1 MITNHRFASVL
12 RLTEQGLALRK
23 QFLTITP
30 ERVNVLCAV
39 ADYMEQVAPQMTR
52 EFYEFQFQFPETA
65 RFFEQY
71 AARHQMSLAQL
82 RGRLEAAQLEY
93 FLQIF
98 REARAGGRFGLDFME
113 KRLAIGNLHNKINL
127 PVKWYLGSYAL
138 YVELLKKYL
147 LRESGLEYEIACE
160 AMAAILTVFLY
171 DMQAVVDSFIVMLL
185 SDLCVDTERI
195 QVASATHDITDHL
208 GEIRAAFTQ
217 AINETVQVGNHLER
231 ASNDLATTADQTK
244 QVVSQIA
251 AAIDEI
257 ARVSAHQAHQTIK
270 TKESIQRLT
279 NGIGE
284 VTQGARSQ
292 AESVQQAMRV
302 IQRVGAAI
310 RETSQHVAE
319 MGRQSSQI
327 SEMIEVINQIAFQTN
342 LLALNAAIEAARA
355 GEAGRGFAVVAKEV
369 QQLAD
374 RSAQSAKD
382 VGRIIAQIQTV
393 VNAAVNSMQASITQ
407 FENELVAA
415 VHQVQQVVER
425 YEAITHAMSGEAA
438 AVKDAMEEVA
448 SASEQT
454 SASTQQVSASTQE
467 MAAQVEQV
475 AQWAAQ
481 LKDAARA
488 LNDTLQYFR
497 TSTSTT
503 AHAVAA

>member
-1 MITNHRFASVL
+1 M
-12 RLTEQGLALRK
+12 K
-23 QFLTITP
+23 
-30 ERVNVLCAV
+30 
-39 ADYMEQVAPQMTR
+39 
-52 EFYEFQFQFPETA
+52 
-65 RFFEQY
+65 
-71 AARHQMSLAQL
+71 
-82 RGRLEAAQLEY
+82 
-93 FLQIF
+93 
-98 REARAGGRFGLDFME
+98 
-113 KRLAIGNLHNKINL
+113 KRLVIGHLHNKINL

-147 LRESGLEYEIACE
+147 LQSSEIDYEVACE

-171 DMQAVVDSFIVMLL
+171 DMQAFIDSFLVMLL
-185 SDLCVDTERI
+185 GDLCVDTQRSE
-195 QVASATHDITDHL
+195 VASAMNEITAHFN
-208 GEIRAAFTQ
+208 EIRAAF
-217 AINETVQVGNHLER
+217 
-231 ASNDLATTADQTK
+231 K
-244 QVVSQIA
+244 QSIS
-251 AAIDEI
+251 D
-257 ARVSAHQAHQTIK
+257 HQAHQTIK

-279 NGIGE
+279 DGIGA

-302 IQRVGAAI
+302 IERVGAAI

-393 VNAAVNSMQASITQ
+393 VNAAVHSMQASITQ

-415 VHQVQQVVER
+415 VQQVQQVVER

-438 AVKDAMEEVA
+438 VVKGAMEEVA

-454 SASTQQVSASTQE
+454 SASTQEVSASTQQV
-467 MAAQVEQV
+467 AAQVEQV
-475 AQWAAQ
+475 AQWAVQ
-481 LKDAARA
+481 LKEAARA
-488 LNDTLQYFR
+488 LNETLQYFR
-497 TSTSTT
+497 VNDHT
-503 AHAVAA
+503 ARFTVAA

>member
-1 MITNHRFASVL
+1 
-12 RLTEQGLALRK
+12 
-23 QFLTITP
+23 
-30 ERVNVLCAV
+30 
-39 ADYMEQVAPQMTR
+39 
-52 EFYEFQFQFPETA
+52 
-65 RFFEQY
+65 
-71 AARHQMSLAQL
+71 
-82 RGRLEAAQLEY
+82 
-93 FLQIF
+93 
-98 REARAGGRFGLDFME
+98 ME
-113 KRLAIGNLHNKINL
+113 KRLLIGHLHNKINL

-147 LRESGLEYEIACE
+147 LQSGALEPEIAQE

-171 DMQAVVDSFIVMLL
+171 DMQAVIDSFIVMLL
-185 SDLCVDTERI
+185 SDLCVDTQRI
-195 QVASATHDITDHL
+195 EVASATNDITDHF
-208 GEIRAAFTQ
+208 GEIRDAFSQ
-217 AINETVQVGNHLER
+217 AIGETLQVGNRLEQ

-244 QVVSQIA
+244 HVVSQIA

-279 NGIGE
+279 DGIGE
-284 VTQGARSQ
+284 VAQGARSQ

-302 IQRVGAAI
+302 IDRVGAAI
-310 RETSQHVAE
+310 RETSQHDAE

-407 FENELVAA
+407 FENELIAA
-415 VHQVQQVVER
+415 VQQVQQVVER
-425 YEAITHAMSGEAA
+425 YEAITQAMRGEAV

-454 SASTQQVSASTQE
+454 SASTQEVSASTQE
-467 MAAQVEQV
+467 VAAQVEQV

-481 LKDAARA
+481 LKEAAQS
-488 LNDTLQYFR
+488 LNQTLQYF
-497 TSTSTT
+497 
-503 AHAVAA
+503 HAGERAPARAAAA

>member
-1 MITNHRFASVL
+1 
-12 RLTEQGLALRK
+12 
-23 QFLTITP
+23 
-30 ERVNVLCAV
+30 
-39 ADYMEQVAPQMTR
+39 
-52 EFYEFQFQFPETA
+52 
-65 RFFEQY
+65 
-71 AARHQMSLAQL
+71 
-82 RGRLEAAQLEY
+82 
-93 FLQIF
+93 
-98 REARAGGRFGLDFME
+98 
-113 KRLAIGNLHNKINL
+113 
-127 PVKWYLGSYAL
+127 
-138 YVELLKKYL
+138 
-147 LRESGLEYEIACE
+147 
-160 AMAAILTVFLY
+160 
-171 DMQAVVDSFIVMLL
+171 
-185 SDLCVDTERI
+185 
-195 QVASATHDITDHL
+195 
-208 GEIRAAFTQ
+208 
-217 AINETVQVGNHLER
+217 
-231 ASNDLATTADQTK
+231 
-244 QVVSQIA
+244 VVSQIA

-279 NGIGE
+279 DGIGA

-302 IQRVGAAI
+302 IERVGAAI

-393 VNAAVNSMQASITQ
+393 VNAAVHSMQASITQ

-415 VHQVQQVVER
+415 VQQVQQVVER

-438 AVKDAMEEVA
+438 VVKGAMEEVA

-454 SASTQQVSASTQE
+454 SASTQEVSASTQQV
-467 MAAQVEQV
+467 AAQVEQV
-475 AQWAAQ
+475 AQWAVQ
-481 LKDAARA
+481 LKEAARA
-488 LNDTLQYFR
+488 LNETLQYFR
-497 TSTSTT
+497 VNDHT
-503 AHAVAA
+503 ARFTVAA

>member
-1 MITNHRFASVL
+1 
-12 RLTEQGLALRK
+12 
-23 QFLTITP
+23 
-30 ERVNVLCAV
+30 
-39 ADYMEQVAPQMTR
+39 
-52 EFYEFQFQFPETA
+52 
-65 RFFEQY
+65 
-71 AARHQMSLAQL
+71 
-82 RGRLEAAQLEY
+82 
-93 FLQIF
+93 
-98 REARAGGRFGLDFME
+98 ME
-113 KRLAIGNLHNKINL
+113 KRLVIGHLHNKINL

-147 LRESGLEYEIACE
+147 LQSSEIDYEVACE
-160 AMAAILTVFLY
+160 AMAAILTVLLY
-171 DMQAVVDSFIVMLL
+171 DIQAVIDSFIVMLL
-185 SDLCVDTERI
+185 SDLCVDTQRI
-195 QVASATHDITDHL
+195 EVTSASNDITDHF
-208 GEIRAAFTQ
+208 GEIRAAFSQ
-217 AINETVQVGNHLER
+217 AINETVQVGDRLER
-231 ASNDLATTADQTK
+231 ASSDLAATADQTK

-279 NGIGE
+279 DGIGA

-302 IQRVGAAI
+302 IERVGAAI

-393 VNAAVNSMQASITQ
+393 VNAAVHSMQASITQ

-415 VHQVQQVVER
+415 VQQVQQVVER

-438 AVKDAMEEVA
+438 VVKGAMEEVA

-454 SASTQQVSASTQE
+454 SASTQEVSASTQQV
-467 MAAQVEQV
+467 AAQVEQV
-475 AQWAAQ
+475 SQWAVQ
-481 LKDAARA
+481 LKEAARA
-488 LNDTLQYFR
+488 LNETLQYFR
-497 TSTSTT
+497 VNDHT
-503 AHAVAA
+503 ARFTVAA